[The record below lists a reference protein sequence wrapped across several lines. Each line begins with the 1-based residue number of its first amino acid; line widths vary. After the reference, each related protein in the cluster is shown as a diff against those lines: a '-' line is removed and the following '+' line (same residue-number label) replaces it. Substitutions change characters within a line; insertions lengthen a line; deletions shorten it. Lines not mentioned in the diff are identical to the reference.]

1 MCVCVYV
8 IIIMFDKFETE
19 NDAHNVF
26 NVAMTALI
34 VAMIGVSQL
43 WGTTDLRDRY
53 FSSLF
58 DHLVKFC
65 QQTLN
70 RNTPPEKN
78 ND

>member
-1 MCVCVYV
+1 
-8 IIIMFDKFETE
+8 MFDKFETE

-26 NVAMTALI
+26 NIAMTALI
-34 VAMIGVSQL
+34 AAMIGVSQNCG
-43 WGTTDLRDRY
+43 GTTDLRDRY

-58 DHLVKFC
+58 DHLAKFC